1 MIVNLVINEYRLIS
15 LGCNMPECPIISF
28 TQLHCLTYDHPP
40 PPATEGSWYCLVTW
54 VKPTCYTQAVQGSNF
69 IAAIALEGEQNAVD
83 HCGNDGNFL
92 PYSAIFIL
100 FTVHYYFD
108 TWIQML
114 IKSCVNHYFSLS
126 FLRKKTLKK
135 YVDMFLAC
143 QKSKVTIKL
152 KFYYSNLENAV
163 ETAKIAVDSC
173 YVLRQFLT
181 PLPSIDFR
189 EIRGLRQSCDT
200 VGTVWAAQWFCDCG
214 AGVQSSI

>member
-1 MIVNLVINEYRLIS
+1 
-15 LGCNMPECPIISF
+15 
-28 TQLHCLTYDHPP
+28 
-40 PPATEGSWYCLVTW
+40 
-54 VKPTCYTQAVQGSNF
+54 
-69 IAAIALEGEQNAVD
+69 VD
-83 HCGNDGNFL
+83 HCGNDGNVL
-92 PYSAIFIL
+92 PSRAIFIL

-126 FLRKKTLKK
+126 FVRKKTLKK

-143 QKSKVTIKL
+143 QQSKVTIEL
-152 KFYYSNLENAV
+152 DFYYSNLKNAV

-189 EIRGLRQSCDT
+189 EIWGLAAKPGLKIFWDLDAKDPPLFSAIYNISYHWDRLKTT
-200 VGTVWAAQWFCDCG
+200 VFHITTTPAYQHWHGTICG
-214 AGVQSSI
+214 